1 MSSINNMMID
11 KDAIYHIYRHATAE
25 EKAQLLNTLSQG
37 PSDAVVNDT
46 NYIIC
51 MPPILLTLI

>member
-1 MSSINNMMID
+1 MRID
-11 KDAIYHIYRHATAE
+11 RDAIYCYRHATAE

-46 NYIIC
+46 TTLYVHATDIIDFD
-51 MPPILLTLI
+51 LGTGR